1 MSAAYPVAW
10 RVLDAVEKLVASV
23 WSPRW
28 NRFLPLV
35 FLLPAILVVGL
46 LVAGLATMLDH
57 SFRALDPNTYRLAE
71 TYSLT
76 NYLEAF
82 GSKVFIAV
90 SWRSLLASVIVTILT
105 LLLALPYA
113 YVMARTPSP
122 ALRRFLLISL
132 FLPFLI
138 GQVVRAYGWLVLL
151 GNEGLLNQAFGLVG
165 LGPFKM
171 IYTYPA
177 VVFGL
182 VQYMLPFAVL
192 MLAPAMAAIPEEI
205 ELASESLGATWTET
219 FRHVVVPMA
228 KPGLVGA
235 GIVVFT
241 LTLTD
246 FAMPAILG
254 GGTND
259 FIANAIYDA
268 FFRIS
273 DAGLGSARS
282 ILLVLLG
289 STIVGVV
296 FALLGAGTLGF
307 RSRAS

>member
-1 MSAAYPVAW
+1 MSAAYPFRWRILDTIEAVAA
-10 RVLDAVEKLVASV
+10 AV
-23 WSPRW
+23 WPRSFS
-28 NRFLPLV
+28 RYLPLAL
-35 FLLPAILVVGL
+35 LLPALVVVGL
-46 LVAGLATMLDH
+46 IVAGLVTMADH
-57 SFRALDPNTYRLAE
+57 SFRALDPNTYRLSE
-71 TYSLT
+71 SWSLT
-76 NYLEAF
+76 NYVEAF
-82 GSKVFIAV
+82 SSKVFVTV
-90 SWRSLLASVIVTILT
+90 SGRSLLASVLVTALT
-105 LLLALPYA
+105 LIFAVPYA

-122 ALRRFLLISL
+122 AMRRFLLVSL

-151 GNEGLLNQAFGLVG
+151 GNEGLLNQLFGLVG

-205 ELASESLGATWTET
+205 EMASESLGATWTET
-219 FRHVVVPMA
+219 FRHVVLPMA

-273 DAGLGSARS
+273 DAGLGSALS
-282 ILLVLLG
+282 LLLVLVG
-289 STIVGVV
+289 STIVGIV
-296 FALLGAGTLGF
+296 FALVGAGTLGF
-307 RSRAS
+307 RRS

>member
-1 MSAAYPVAW
+1 MSAAYPFHW
-10 RVLDAVEKLVASV
+10 RVLDTIETVAAFV
-23 WSPRW
+23 WPRAFS
-28 NRFLPLV
+28 RFLPLV
-35 FLLPAILVVGL
+35 FLIPAVLVVGL
-46 LVAGLATMLDH
+46 IVAGLVTMADH

-71 TYSLT
+71 TWSLT
-76 NYLEAF
+76 NYREAF
-82 GSKVFIAV
+82 SSKVFVTV
-90 SWRSLLASVIVTILT
+90 SGRSLLASVIVTMLT
-105 LLLALPYA
+105 LMFAMPYA

-122 ALRRFLLISL
+122 AIRRFLLISL

-151 GNEGLLNQAFGLVG
+151 GNEGLLNQLFGLAG

-205 ELASESLGATWTET
+205 EMASESLGATWTET
-219 FRHVVVPMA
+219 FRHVVLPMA

-273 DAGLGSARS
+273 DSGLGSALS
-282 ILLVLLG
+282 LLLVFVG
-289 STIVGVV
+289 STVVGIV
-296 FALLGAGTLGF
+296 FALVGAGTLGF
-307 RSRAS
+307 RRS

>member
-1 MSAAYPVAW
+1 MSAAYPFRWRILDTIEAVAA
-10 RVLDAVEKLVASV
+10 AV
-23 WSPRW
+23 WPR
-28 NRFLPLV
+28 NFSRYLPLA
-35 FLLPAILVVGL
+35 FLLPALVVVGL
-46 LVAGLATMLDH
+46 IVAGLVTMADH
-57 SFRALDPNTYRLAE
+57 SFRALDPNTYRLSE
-71 TYSLT
+71 SWSLT
-76 NYLEAF
+76 NYVEAF
-82 GSKVFIAV
+82 SSKVFVTV
-90 SWRSLLASVIVTILT
+90 SGRSLLASVLVTALT
-105 LLLALPYA
+105 LIFAVPYA

-122 ALRRFLLISL
+122 AMRRFLLVSL

-151 GNEGLLNQAFGLVG
+151 GNEGLLNQLFGLVG

-182 VQYMLPFAVL
+182 AQYMLPFAVL

-205 ELASESLGATWTET
+205 EMASESLGATWTET
-219 FRHVVVPMA
+219 FRHVVLPMA

-273 DAGLGSARS
+273 DAGLGSALS
-282 ILLVLLG
+282 LLLVLVG
-289 STIVGVV
+289 STIVGIV
-296 FALLGAGTLGF
+296 FALVGAGTLGF
-307 RSRAS
+307 RRS